1 MFHLSIKRGI
11 KDLRD
16 SYRPLRILPII
27 SELFEKCMSRQMSKF
42 FEDVF
47 FSKKQCGFR
56 IGHITTQYCI
66 LKMFEKWNVSV
77 DNGNFFSLYD
87 DDTTNFADDNT
98 PYFYVENLDEIID
111 FLEQASVSSS

>member
-1 MFHLSIKRGI
+1 MF
-11 KDLRD
+11 
-16 SYRPLRILPII
+16 
-27 SELFEKCMSRQMSKF
+27 
-42 FEDVF
+42 F

>member
-1 MFHLSIKRGI
+1 
-11 KDLRD
+11 
-16 SYRPLRILPII
+16 
-27 SELFEKCMSRQMSKF
+27 
-42 FEDVF
+42 
-47 FSKKQCGFR
+47 
-56 IGHITTQYCI
+56 
-66 LKMFEKWNVSV
+66 MFEKWNISV